1 MLSTGE
7 LVATLLGIGQ
17 RLIQGAFGSRRDVNR
32 IRLRGNGAVA
42 QLSAQPLEQ
51 QRRLKLV
58 ELLKGGLHET
68 AGLAEQAKQQML
80 GIELVMAEAEQ
91 DQLDTGQ
98 SFAGLFGETFE
109 RNQGQSSRSARPSDP
124 DQP

>member
-68 AGLAEQAKQQML
+68 VGLAEQAKQQML
-80 GIELVMAEAEQ
+80 GIELVMAEAQ
-91 DQLDTGQ
+91 QQLLDTSP
-98 SFAGLFGETFE
+98 SFPGPLRENVE
-109 RNQGQSSRSARPSDP
+109 REKRKH
-124 DQP
+124 